1 MLLVVLLLL
10 LFMVMVVMV
19 ATVMIMMGLIRVTVV
34 MNFAHRWRMMLLVM
48 MMLVVMMLLVL
59 LMVLLMMVVAD
70 WSRER
75 RRGRFVS
82 LPMMRTM
89 LTLVAL
95 PVVMVAGPAESL
107 VVGVRSMTPAMVVLV
122 PGRRRMSRGDFLN
135 GRRLGSPGSR
145 KQGGGWCTWDRDLQ
159 FTPDL
164 RLDGRARLPDSCW
177 GEHASWRN

>member
-34 MNFAHRWRMMLLVM
+34 MNFAHRWRMMMLV
-48 MMLVVMMLLVL
+48 VVMMLLVL